1 MVRIGF
7 TSRNVLVGL
16 AILPVLFQTFGEVT
30 EGLATR
36 AVTAA
41 AEELLA
47 LGLWFGV
54 LVVAVLVIAG
64 VTLLALLAVAAA
76 FLRFHDFEL
85 RQDGSAFRS
94 RAGLLTRKEVVVER
108 AKIQQVSVAQGLI
121 MVRMGC
127 CRLKML
133 PATSGAPSGNNAP
146 VGAQTLHAPLVG
158 VPELADLRARV
169 FGEEG
174 MRLSLRP
181 DNAGFTAIS
190 PFYIRARLL
199 SVGILPALVATAAL
213 VPAFGLVGLLAL
225 AWPLPVLLAAWQSW
239 RRRGYL
245 FDDDGLVSRRGLL
258 GYSVDAF
265 LFRKAQGATVRR
277 SPLQRR
283 QRPCEPDGALGLRR
297 SHGTVPGLRHGL
309 PTARTTC
316 CSRSN
321 QADAVGTDP
330 RPTSRGG
337 PVLSPTAPG
346 CQAKRAIS
354 RMGNRATPSG
364 HVSPA
369 ARALPETGPPFPW
382 DSRRSFRGATCFATT
397 PAAPGLATVH
407 RAKARPG
414 SDQVSKAKPTH
425 SMISPERLGQQ
436 TISKAPPEGTNAVA
450 GIFVAQIPE
459 AIVSPDIQC
468 RATNEQG
475 QADDKGWGR
484 QPLIRVVGGV
494 THEPA
499 QQAAVERSKICN
511 IINGAE
517 VSRFGTKTH
526 HTMPRSP

>member
-1 MVRIGF
+1 MTDLNWQRTSPFGVLFFFTSAIKRLTGGVMQMAASAGVVVVALRSDGLGWAVLAVVLVLVLLLATAILRYWFFRFASDGDGLRIRQGVFRKTQLEIRFDRVQGMDVEQSLVDRLLGLATVTFETAGSTAREGQLPAIPRSFADTLRERFEQRRHQVAAPAPDGEAPPLLKLGASDMVRIGF

-16 AILPVLFQTFGEVT
+16 AILPVLFQALAEVT
-30 EGLATR
+30 EGLAKR

-47 LGLWFGV
+47 LGLWVGV

-64 VTLLALLAVAAA
+64 VTLLALLTVASA

-146 VGAQTLHAPLVG
+146 VGAQTLQAPLVG
-158 VPELADLRARV
+158 VPELADLRARI

-190 PFYIRARLL
+190 PLYIRARLL
-199 SVGILPALVATAAL
+199 SVGVLPALVATAAL

-225 AWPLPVLLAAWQSW
+225 AWPLPVLLAAWQAW

-283 QRPCEPDGALGLRR
+283 KGLA
-297 SHGTVPGLRHGL
+297 SLTVHLASGDLTVPYLDFATACRLRDYML
-309 PTARTTC
+309 FKVE
-316 CSRSN
+316 S
-321 QADAVGTDP
+321 
-330 RPTSRGG
+330 
-337 PVLSPTAPG
+337 
-346 CQAKRAIS
+346 
-354 RMGNRATPSG
+354 
-364 HVSPA
+364 
-369 ARALPETGPPFPW
+369 
-382 DSRRSFRGATCFATT
+382 SRRRW
-397 PAAPGLATVH
+397 H
-407 RAKARPG
+407 
-414 SDQVSKAKPTH
+414 
-425 SMISPERLGQQ
+425 
-436 TISKAPPEGTNAVA
+436 
-450 GIFVAQIPE
+450 
-459 AIVSPDIQC
+459 
-468 RATNEQG
+468 
-475 QADDKGWGR
+475 
-484 QPLIRVVGGV
+484 
-494 THEPA
+494 
-499 QQAAVERSKICN
+499 
-511 IINGAE
+511 
-517 VSRFGTKTH
+517 
-526 HTMPRSP
+526 